1 MMFNSIIFFIIPG
14 VPHGPMALLDGT
26 TAIGVGALM
35 DLVEIGYGFGGLD
48 EGGCLWLQYH
58 QFYSSCIGI
67 LVDIALA
74 HSSYKWFISGS

>member
-48 EGGCLWLQYH
+48 EGGACGCNTISFTAY
-58 QFYSSCIGI
+58 
-67 LVDIALA
+67 ALA
-74 HSSYKWFISGS
+74 F